1 METSTISGTNL
12 RTAFVLLLVVAV
24 TALFLAVA
32 WPFFK
37 PLLLGALLA
46 GLFHPL
52 YRWITRLL
60 GGRASLGAA
69 VTLLVLLV
77 LGLGPVSAFL
87 GIVLQQALTMSDQAI
102 PWLSQHLGVASTFN
116 VHDWL
121 VQRFPALA
129 KYVPSQEQLLQQV
142 GTAAKTAGAFVV
154 SFAAGMTATTATF
167 LLNLFVML
175 YAMFFFFRDG
185 HKILERIFY
194 YTPLSDEDETRMLTQ
209 LASITRATVKG
220 TLVIGIIQGA
230 LAGIAFWVAGIEGAA
245 LWGTIM
251 TILSI
256 IPGIGAALVWVPAVI
271 ILFVTGQSLTA
282 TLLAAWCAA
291 VVGTVDNFLRPMLV
305 GRDAKMPDLLIL
317 IGTLG
322 GLFLFGPMGFIVGPI
337 VCGLFLTVWDIYGA
351 TFREI
356 LPPVTSFR
364 PSGPRYI
371 GNRPGRILET
381 TKLRFVLVENVR
393 CLNLSSRAVNRR

>member
-24 TALFLAVA
+24 TVLFLAVT

-52 YRWITRLL
+52 YRWITRLV
-60 GGRASLGAA
+60 GGRRSLGAG

-77 LGLGPVSAFL
+77 LGLGPISAFL

-102 PWLSQHLGVASTFN
+102 PWLNQHLGAASTFN
-116 VHDWL
+116 VQEWL
-121 VQRFPALA
+121 VQKFPALA
-129 KYVPSQEQLLQQV
+129 KYMPSQEQLLAQV
-142 GTAAKTAGAFVV
+142 GTAAKTAGAFLVA
-154 SFAAGMTATTATF
+154 FASRMTATTAAF

-185 HKILERIFY
+185 DKILERIFY

-209 LASITRATVKG
+209 FASITRATVKG

-230 LAGIAFWVAGIEGAA
+230 LAGVAFWVAGIEGAA

-251 TILSI
+251 TILAI
-256 IPGIGAALVWVPAVI
+256 IPGIGAALVWVPAAI
-271 ILFVTGQSLTA
+271 ILFVTGQHLTA
-282 TLLAAWCAA
+282 ILLATWCAA

-322 GLFLFGPMGFIVGPI
+322 GLFLFGLIGFIVGPI
-337 VCGLFLTVWDIYGA
+337 VCGLFLTVWDIYGT
-351 TFREI
+351 TFREV

-364 PSGPRYI
+364 PPDQDASAIVTP
-371 GNRPGRILET
+371 
-381 TKLRFVLVENVR
+381 K
-393 CLNLSSRAVNRR
+393 SSDR

>member
-1 METSTISGTNL
+1 MEPPSISGPNL
-12 RTAFVLLLVVAV
+12 RTAFVLLLVAAV
-24 TALFLAVA
+24 TALFLAVT

-60 GGRASLGAA
+60 GGRPSLGAA

-87 GIVLQQALTMSDQAI
+87 GIVVQQALTMSDQAI
-102 PWLSQHLGVASTFN
+102 PWLSRHLGAASTFN
-116 VHDWL
+116 VQEWL

-129 KYVPSQEQLLQQV
+129 KYMPSQEQLLEQV
-142 GTAAKTAGAFVV
+142 GNAAKTAGTFLVG
-154 SFAAGMTATTATF
+154 FASRMTATTAAF

-185 HKILERIFY
+185 DKILERIFY
-194 YTPLSDEDETRMLTQ
+194 YTPLSDEDEARMLTQ

-220 TLVIGIIQGA
+220 TLVIGVIQGS
-230 LAGIAFWVAGIEGAA
+230 LAGIAFWIAGLEGAA

-271 ILFVTGQSLTA
+271 ILFVTGQYLTA

-322 GLFLFGPMGFIVGPI
+322 GLFLFGHIGFIVGPI
-337 VCGLFLTVWDIYGA
+337 VCGLFLTAWDIYGT
-351 TFREI
+351 TFREV
-356 LPPVTSFR
+356 LPPVK
-364 PSGPRYI
+364 
-371 GNRPGRILET
+371 N
-381 TKLRFVLVENVR
+381 LRTGEPQEIEP
-393 CLNLSSRAVNRR
+393 

>member
-1 METSTISGTNL
+1 MEPSTISGTNL
-12 RTAFVLLLVVAV
+12 RTTFVLLLVVAV
-24 TALFLAVA
+24 TVLFLAVA

-60 GGRASLGAA
+60 GGRASLGAG

-87 GIVLQQALTMSDQAI
+87 GVVLQQALTMSDQAI
-102 PWLSQHLGVASTFN
+102 PWLSHHLGAASTFN
-116 VHDWL
+116 VQEWL
-121 VQRFPALA
+121 VQKFPALA
-129 KYVPSQEQLLQQV
+129 KYMPSQEQLLQQV
-142 GTAAKTAGAFVV
+142 GTAAKTAGAFLVA
-154 SFAAGMTATTATF
+154 FASRMTATTAAF

-185 HKILERIFY
+185 DKILERIFY
-194 YTPLSDEDETRMLTQ
+194 YTPLNDDDETRMLTQ
-209 LASITRATVKG
+209 FASITRATVKG
-220 TLVIGIIQGA
+220 TLVIGVIQGA
-230 LAGIAFWVAGIEGAA
+230 LAGVAFWVAGIEGAA

-271 ILFVTGQSLTA
+271 ILFVTGQYVTA

-291 VVGTVDNFLRPMLV
+291 VVGTVDNFLRPVLV

-322 GLFLFGPMGFIVGPI
+322 GLFLFGPIGFIVGPI

-364 PSGPRYI
+364 PPDRDTPATAPR
-371 GNRPGRILET
+371 E
-381 TKLRFVLVENVR
+381 
-393 CLNLSSRAVNRR
+393 SADH

>member
-1 METSTISGTNL
+1 MEPPTIIGTNL

-32 WPFFK
+32 WPFLK
-37 PLLLGALLA
+37 PLLLAALLA

-60 GGRASLGAA
+60 GGRQSLGAA
-69 VTLLVLLV
+69 VTLLVLFV

-102 PWLSQHLGVASTFN
+102 PWLSQHLGAASAFN

-129 KYVPSQEQLLQQV
+129 KYVPSQEQLLQHL
-142 GTAAKTAGAFVV
+142 GTATKTAGAFLVTTA
-154 SFAAGMTATTATF
+154 SRMTATTAAF
-167 LLNLFVML
+167 LLNLFVMF
-175 YAMFFFFRDG
+175 YAMFFFFKDG
-185 HKILERIFY
+185 DKILERILY
-194 YTPLSDEDETRMLTQ
+194 YLPLSDEDETRMLARFT
-209 LASITRATVKG
+209 SITRATVKG
-220 TLVIGIIQGA
+220 TLVIGVLQGA
-230 LAGIAFWVAGIEGAA
+230 LAGVAFWVAGIDGAA

-271 ILFVTGQSLTA
+271 ILFVTGHYLTA
-282 TLLAAWCAA
+282 TLLAVWCAG
-291 VVGTVDNFLRPMLV
+291 VVGTVDNFLRPVLV

-322 GLFLFGPMGFIVGPI
+322 GLFLFGPIGFIVGPI

-351 TFREI
+351 TFKEV
-356 LPPVTSFR
+356 LPPVKSLR
-364 PSGPRYI
+364 P
-371 GNRPGRILET
+371 
-381 TKLRFVLVENVR
+381 
-393 CLNLSSRAVNRR
+393 